1 MARIYGSTNNSNW
14 GLFVDLNET
23 SYSVGNNNSNVRASV
38 YLYRT
43 NSASYYGGSATIG
56 VSVNGEYKSTGF
68 YPSYPT
74 NIGAGEGNAHLAAT
88 FDFTVPHNVD
98 GSKTVSMSMS
108 WSANFNPTSGS
119 ASGSIS
125 LTNIPRQANLTAAPD
140 FNDEQNPTITYSNP
154 AGNAV
159 SSLQA
164 CISLTGSTDDIA
176 YRDISKT
183 GTSYTFNLTDAE
195 RKVLRQ
201 NTTGSN
207 SRTVIFYV
215 KTDIGG
221 NTFYSTL
228 NKNFTVI
235 NNAPTLTPV
244 LKDTGPVSTTLT
256 GDNTKM
262 IRYFNSIQATTG
274 AAAKKEAT
282 ISSQSITN
290 GSQTISAA
298 SGNFNNTDNNVFK
311 FKTTDSRGNSVTKT
325 VTMPMVNY
333 VPLTCNVDGK
343 VHLIAADSTKVNLE
357 FTVSGNYFNGSFG
370 AANNSLTLAYSMTDS
385 DGNTT
390 TGTLTVPASGFSDN
404 TYSVKQTITNLNYKN
419 SYVIT
424 VTASDEITK
433 NLTATSKVLK
443 AMPVFDW
450 NEDNF
455 RFNVPCEVVPGIS
468 YFSGSGDNGGMWRA
482 GREKALM
489 KNTASNPN
497 DYYPM
502 LSLKTPNGVWTI
514 GTIGERLCFHYL
526 SDDDYNEGYNLSAHY
541 EMVNGTNKV
550 L

>member
-1 MARIYGSTNNSNW
+1 
-14 GLFVDLNET
+14 
-23 SYSVGNNNSNVRASV
+23 
-38 YLYRT
+38 
-43 NSASYYGGSATIG
+43 
-56 VSVNGEYKSTGF
+56 
-68 YPSYPT
+68 
-74 NIGAGEGNAHLAAT
+74 
-88 FDFTVPHNVD
+88 
-98 GSKTVSMSMS
+98 
-108 WSANFNPTSGS
+108 
-119 ASGSIS
+119 
-125 LTNIPRQANLTAAPD
+125 
-140 FNDEQNPTITYSNP
+140 
-154 AGNAV
+154 
-159 SSLQA
+159 
-164 CISLTGSTDDIA
+164 
-176 YRDISKT
+176 
-183 GTSYTFNLTDAE
+183 
-195 RKVLRQ
+195 
-201 NTTGSN
+201 
-207 SRTVIFYV
+207 
-215 KTDIGG
+215 
-221 NTFYSTL
+221 
-228 NKNFTVI
+228 
-235 NNAPTLTPV
+235 
-244 LKDTGPVSTTLT
+244 
-256 GDNTKM
+256 M

-343 VHLIAADSTKVNLE
+343 VHLTAADSTKVNLE

-404 TYSVKQTITNLNYKN
+404 TYSVKQTITNLNYKK

-468 YFSGSGDNGGMWRA
+468 YFSGSGDNGGMWRE

-497 DYYPM
+497 DYYSM

-514 GTIGERLCFHYL
+514 GTIGDRLCFHYL